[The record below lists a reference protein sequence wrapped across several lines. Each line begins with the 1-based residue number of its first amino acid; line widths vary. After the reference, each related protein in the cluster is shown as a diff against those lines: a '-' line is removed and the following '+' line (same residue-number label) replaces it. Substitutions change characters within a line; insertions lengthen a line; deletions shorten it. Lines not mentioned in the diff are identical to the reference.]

1 MGKLRQ
7 WFRNWFDR
15 QLEKSLQRQADKM
28 FLKGILVFLLVVAV
42 IGTYIKFNQDK
53 KFEQYY
59 DTPILPMQT
68 DKIA

>member
-1 MGKLRQ
+1 MYLV
-7 WFRNWFDR
+7 N
-15 QLEKSLQRQADKM
+15 KM

-53 KFEQYY
+53 QFEQYY